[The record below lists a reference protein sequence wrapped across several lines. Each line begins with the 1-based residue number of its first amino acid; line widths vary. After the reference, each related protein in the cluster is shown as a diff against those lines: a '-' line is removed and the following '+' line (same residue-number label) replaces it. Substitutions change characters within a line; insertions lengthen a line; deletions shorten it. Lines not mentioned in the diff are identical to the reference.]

1 MRASGRPLFRPEAL
15 RRVSP
20 HASLA
25 IVALV
30 LVALTMRAPLTAV
43 GPLLGD
49 AGDELGD
56 LSLAA
61 LLVSLPLLAF
71 SVAALV
77 YPVVLRRVGLSR
89 SVQLAL
95 GVLAAGLVL
104 RQVPGAGFLLG
115 GTIVA
120 GAGIAA
126 LNVAMPVVVKA
137 RWPSRVGLVTG
148 VHTSVTALA
157 AAAAAAVALPL
168 AELVGWRGAMAS
180 VGAVVVL
187 AGGLAAVMT
196 FALSE
201 GPRASTTVAAKWSA
215 ASSCAKPTRA
225 GWTFL
230 HPTIRWLSALMAL
243 QAGTY
248 YALVSWLPTILLEA
262 GRSAAQVSW
271 LQGVFVILGV
281 VSGPLAGLWL
291 QSGRSRRALAVAS
304 TLPLAV
310 ALVGLALAP
319 AAAPLWVVLAGLA
332 CGASFTLTL
341 ALFAVKS
348 TAPGVTAH
356 VPSVAQSIGY
366 VAAALVPVVTA
377 ALADQAGSWALALL
391 VLAALALAQ
400 SAVAVGAVRSREVG
414 EREPGRVTPAP
425 PPSRA

>member
-1 MRASGRPLFRPEAL
+1 
-15 RRVSP
+15 
-20 HASLA
+20 
-25 IVALV
+25 
-30 LVALTMRAPLTAV
+30 MRAPITV
-43 GPLLGD
+43 MGPLLGD
-49 AGDELGD
+49 AAGYLGD
-56 LSLAA
+56 LSVAA

-71 SVAALV
+71 SIAAPA
-77 YPVVLRRVGLSR
+77 YPLVLRRVGLSR
-89 SVQLAL
+89 SLQIAL
-95 GVLAAGLVL
+95 GVLAAGLAL
-104 RQVPGAGFLLG
+104 RQFPGAGLLLG
-115 GTIVA
+115 GTIVV

-157 AAAAAAVALPL
+157 AATAAAGALPL
-168 AELVGWRGAMAS
+168 AELVGWRAAMAT
-180 VGAVVVL
+180 VGATVVL
-187 AGGLAAVMT
+187 AGGLAAMMT

-201 GPRASTTVAAKWSA
+201 GPRASKAA
-215 ASSCAKPTRA
+215 ASGRPAASPPARPARA
-225 GWTFL
+225 GWAFL

-262 GRSAAQVSW
+262 GRSAAQVSG

-281 VSGPLAGLWL
+281 VSGPLTGFWL
-291 QSGRSRRALAVAS
+291 QSGLSRRALAVAS
-304 TLPLAV
+304 TLPLAA

-341 ALFAVKS
+341 ALFALKS
-348 TAPGVTAH
+348 TAHAVTAH
-356 VPSVAQSIGY
+356 VSSVAQSIGY
-366 VAAALVPVVTA
+366 VAAALVPVVIA
-377 ALADQAGSWALALL
+377 ALAERAGSWVLALL

-400 SAVAVGAVRSREVG
+400 SAVAVGAVGSREVG
-414 EREPGRVTPAP
+414 ERQPGRVTPAP